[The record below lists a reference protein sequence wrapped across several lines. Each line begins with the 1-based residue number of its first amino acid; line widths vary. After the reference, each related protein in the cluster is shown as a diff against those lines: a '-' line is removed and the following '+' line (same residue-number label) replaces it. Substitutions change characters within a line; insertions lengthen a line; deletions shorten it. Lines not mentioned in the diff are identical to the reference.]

1 METKPYSAGR
11 YLLSI
16 ELRFNRDREMT
27 LVYDIW
33 GVLAA
38 RQRRWVI
45 GAQVLSIVMAFSTVI
60 GIASIAP
67 FFSLLGDP
75 KLIDQSGLLHWL
87 YNLGFS
93 SRRSFTVALGLAFVG
108 LVILANLINVIG
120 SFVMI
125 RLALWIST
133 DLQSI
138 LFEEYLHRP
147 YIFHARTP
155 SAVLFN
161 NVIHETIRATNQILQ
176 NAFSLITNIV
186 TALFIIVSVMLLNWV
201 VALAMIGGLAGG
213 YVLIYLAV
221 RNRLLQAGRI
231 QSQLFVELTKTVNES
246 LGAIK
251 EILVL
256 RTQQHF
262 GGSFARSSEEFAR
275 AAAHTQRIAQS
286 PRYVMECVAVV
297 GLVAAALLASS
308 RNQGIGPWLGQL
320 TFLGFAAYRLLPTLQ
335 QAFVA
340 LVRIRADRPGFTAIA
355 RDLRLARA
363 RKYAVVATD
372 SPWRGSP
379 RSEIRLEEV
388 SFRYEPDRPL
398 AIDGVSLRIPVR
410 AAIGFVGANGSGKTT
425 LVDLIAGLLVPAHG
439 RIEVDGITL
448 DDGNRTAWQGRIAY
462 VPQNIFLLDT
472 SIAQNVALGV
482 AGPEIDQE
490 RLVSAAQLA
499 QLDEFVATLPGGY
512 EHVVGERG
520 VKLSGG
526 QRQRLG
532 IARALYADASV
543 LILDEATN
551 ALDGLTEQEMM
562 ATIVRLRGRYTI
574 IVIAHRLST
583 VRACDAIFEFDHGR
597 VTASGTYDG
606 LLKNSETFRRLAN
619 VS

>member
-1 METKPYSAGR
+1 
-11 YLLSI
+11 
-16 ELRFNRDREMT
+16 MT

-33 GVLAA
+33 SVLAA

-45 GAQVLSIVMAFSTVI
+45 GAQVLSIVMAFSTVV

-75 KLIDQSGLLHWL
+75 KLIDQTGLLHWL
-87 YNLGFS
+87 YHLGFS
-93 SRRSFTVALGLAFVG
+93 SKRSFTVALGLAFVG

-120 SFVMI
+120 SFLMI
-125 RLALWIST
+125 RLALWINT

-161 NVIHETIRATNQILQ
+161 NVIHETIRATSQILQ

-186 TALFIIVSVMLLNWV
+186 TALFIIVSVMLLNPV
-201 VALAMIGGLAGG
+201 VAAAMIGALAGG

-221 RNRLLQAGRI
+221 RNRLLQAGRT
-231 QSQLFVELTKTVNES
+231 QSQFFVELTKTVNES

-256 RTQQHF
+256 RTQQYF
-262 GGSFARSSEEFAR
+262 RGSFARSSEEFAR
-275 AAAHTQRIAQS
+275 AAAHTQLIAQS
-286 PRYVMECVAVV
+286 PRYIMECVAVV
-297 GLVAAALLASS
+297 GLVAAALLASG
-308 RNQGIGPWLGQL
+308 RDQGIGPWLGQL

-340 LVRIRADRPGFTAIA
+340 IVRIRADRPGFTAIA

-363 RKYAVVATD
+363 RKYAVAATD
-372 SPWRGSP
+372 SPWRESP
-379 RSEIRLEEV
+379 RSEIRLEDV

-439 RIEVDGITL
+439 RIEVDGIAL
-448 DDGNRTAWQGRIAY
+448 NDGNRTAWQGRIAY

-472 SIAQNVALGV
+472 SIAENVALGV
-482 AGPEIDQE
+482 AGPEIDRE
-490 RLVSAAQLA
+490 RLLAAAQLA

-512 EHVVGERG
+512 DHVVGERG
-520 VKLSGG
+520 VTLSGG

-583 VRACDAIFEFDHGR
+583 VRACDAIVEFDHGKIR
-597 VTASGTYDG
+597 ASGTYEG
-606 LLKNSETFRRLAN
+606 LLRNSETFRRLAN
-619 VS
+619 VG

>member
-1 METKPYSAGR
+1 
-11 YLLSI
+11 
-16 ELRFNRDREMT
+16 MT

-33 GVLAA
+33 SVLAA

-75 KLIDQSGLLHWL
+75 KLIDQTGLLHWL

-93 SRRSFTVALGLAFVG
+93 SRRTFTVVLGLAFLG

-186 TALFIIVSVMLLNWV
+186 TALFIIVSVMLLNPV
-201 VALAMIGGLAGG
+201 VAAAMIGALAGG

-221 RNRLLQAGRI
+221 RNRLLQAGRT

-256 RTQQHF
+256 RTQQYF
-262 GGSFARSSEEFAR
+262 GGSFARSSEQFAR
-275 AAAHTQRIAQS
+275 AAAHTQLIAQS

-308 RNQGIGPWLGQL
+308 RDQGIGPWLGQL

-363 RKYAVVATD
+363 RKYAVVAPV
-372 SPWRGSP
+372 SPWRDSP

-398 AIDGVSLRIPVR
+398 AIDGVSLRIPVG

-439 RIEVDGITL
+439 HIEVDGIVL
-448 DDGNRTAWQGRIAY
+448 NDANRAAWQARIAY

-472 SIAQNVALGV
+472 SIAQNVALGI
-482 AGPEIDQE
+482 ARADIDRE
-490 RLVSAAQLA
+490 RLLAAGQLA

-512 EHVVGERG
+512 DHVVGERG

-526 QRQRLG
+526 QRQRIG

-583 VRACDAIFEFDHGR
+583 VRACDAIVEFDHGK
-597 VTASGTYDG
+597 VAASGLYEG
-606 LLKNSETFRRLAN
+606 LRLAN

>member
-1 METKPYSAGR
+1 
-11 YLLSI
+11 
-16 ELRFNRDREMT
+16 MT

-33 GVLAA
+33 SVLAA

-45 GAQVLSIVMAFSTVI
+45 GAQVLSIVMAFSTVV

-75 KLIDQSGLLHWL
+75 KLIDQTGLLHWL
-87 YNLGFS
+87 YHLGFS
-93 SRRSFTVALGLAFVG
+93 SKRSFTVALGLAFVG

-120 SFVMI
+120 SFLMI
-125 RLALWIST
+125 RLALWINT

-161 NVIHETIRATNQILQ
+161 NVIHETIRATSQILQ

-186 TALFIIVSVMLLNWV
+186 TALFIIVSVMLLNPV
-201 VALAMIGGLAGG
+201 VAAAMIGALAGG

-221 RNRLLQAGRI
+221 RNRLLQAGRT
-231 QSQLFVELTKTVNES
+231 QSQFFVELTKTVNES

-256 RTQQHF
+256 RTQQYF
-262 GGSFARSSEEFAR
+262 RGSFARSSEEFAR
-275 AAAHTQRIAQS
+275 AAAHTQLIAQS

-297 GLVAAALLASS
+297 GLVAAALLASG
-308 RNQGIGPWLGQL
+308 RDQGIGPWLGQL

-340 LVRIRADRPGFTAIA
+340 IVRIRADRPGFTAIA

-363 RKYAVVATD
+363 RKYAVAATD
-372 SPWRGSP
+372 SPWRESP
-379 RSEIRLEEV
+379 RSEIRLEDV

-439 RIEVDGITL
+439 RIEVDGIAL
-448 DDGNRTAWQGRIAY
+448 NDGNRTAWQGRIAY

-472 SIAQNVALGV
+472 SIAENVALGV
-482 AGPEIDQE
+482 AGPEIDRE
-490 RLVSAAQLA
+490 RLLAAAQLA

-512 EHVVGERG
+512 DHVVGERG
-520 VKLSGG
+520 VTLSGG

-583 VRACDAIFEFDHGR
+583 VRACDAIVEFDHGK
-597 VTASGTYDG
+597 VTASGTYEG
-606 LLKNSETFRRLAN
+606 LLRNSETFRRLAD
-619 VS
+619 VG

>member
-1 METKPYSAGR
+1 
-11 YLLSI
+11 
-16 ELRFNRDREMT
+16 MT

-33 GVLAA
+33 SVLAA

-45 GAQVLSIVMAFSTVI
+45 GAQVLSIVMAFSTVV

-75 KLIDQSGLLHWL
+75 KLIDQTGLLHWL
-87 YNLGFS
+87 YHLGFS
-93 SRRSFTVALGLAFVG
+93 SKRSFTVALGLAFVG

-120 SFVMI
+120 SFLMI
-125 RLALWIST
+125 RLALWINT

-161 NVIHETIRATNQILQ
+161 NVIHETIRATSQILQ

-186 TALFIIVSVMLLNWV
+186 TALFIIVSVMLLNPV
-201 VALAMIGGLAGG
+201 VAAAMIGALAGG

-221 RNRLLQAGRI
+221 RNRLLQAGRT
-231 QSQLFVELTKTVNES
+231 QSQFFVELTKTVNES

-256 RTQQHF
+256 RTQQYF
-262 GGSFARSSEEFAR
+262 RGSFARSSEEFAR
-275 AAAHTQRIAQS
+275 AAAHTQLIAQS
-286 PRYVMECVAVV
+286 PRYIMECVAVV
-297 GLVAAALLASS
+297 GLVAAALLASG
-308 RNQGIGPWLGQL
+308 RDQGIGPWLGQL

-340 LVRIRADRPGFTAIA
+340 IVRIRADRPGFTAIA

-363 RKYAVVATD
+363 RKYAVAAAD
-372 SPWRGSP
+372 SPWRESP
-379 RSEIRLEEV
+379 RSEIRLEDV

-439 RIEVDGITL
+439 RIEVDGIAL
-448 DDGNRTAWQGRIAY
+448 NDGNRTAWQGRIAY

-472 SIAQNVALGV
+472 SIAENVALGI
-482 AGPEIDQE
+482 AGPEIDRE
-490 RLVSAAQLA
+490 RLLAAAQLA

-512 EHVVGERG
+512 DHVVGERG
-520 VKLSGG
+520 VTLSGG

-583 VRACDAIFEFDHGR
+583 VRACDAIVEFDHGKVR
-597 VTASGTYDG
+597 ASGTYEG
-606 LLKNSETFRRLAN
+606 LLRNSETFRRLAN
-619 VS
+619 VG

>member
-1 METKPYSAGR
+1 
-11 YLLSI
+11 
-16 ELRFNRDREMT
+16 MT

-75 KLIDQSGLLHWL
+75 KLIDQNGLLHWL

-201 VALAMIGGLAGG
+201 VALAMIGTLAGG

-221 RNRLLQAGRI
+221 RNRLLQAGRL

-256 RTQQHF
+256 RTQQYF

-439 RIEVDGITL
+439 RIEVDGIAL
-448 DDGNRTAWQGRIAY
+448 NDGNRTAWQGRIAY
-462 VPQNIFLLDT
+462 VPQNVFLLDT

-482 AGPEIDQE
+482 ARPEIDQE

-499 QLDEFVATLPGGY
+499 QLDEFVATLPDGY
-512 EHVVGERG
+512 EHGVGERG

-562 ATIVRLRGRYTI
+562 ATIGRLRGRYTV

-583 VRACDAIFEFDHGR
+583 VRACDAIFEFDHGK
-597 VTASGTYDG
+597 VTASGTYEG
-606 LLKNSETFRRLAN
+606 LLRNSETFRRLAN